1 MGKAKLVIGIITL
14 FIAIIFLSTSLMI
27 GQSNNPHD
35 VYYYT
40 SASSSKQLVVIQLN
54 EEIDPGSA
62 AMITG
67 ALSGLNHNNTAA
79 VVICMNTPGGLLTSM
94 IQIVSAINSTEAAHV
109 PVYTYIL
116 PESLGA
122 SAGSYIAMATDQIWM
137 GPGSEIGP
145 STPIVEGGS
154 ALQENHT
161 LNGMAGLMMALAEA
175 HGRNVTAAAEM
186 VYKDQVF
193 SYEQAYQIGLINGI
207 SSNFTTFLSTN
218 NLSMYNRSIIT
229 ESIFDQL
236 MSFFSN
242 ATVDGLFISLGSLAI
257 LLDLYHGTILLTAVG
272 IIMIV
277 LGLLGAQL
285 IDASLVGIVMLIL
298 GSVLVLLEF
307 KTAHGIALMSG
318 IAVDIFGTFLLVS
331 PNYDITSQ
339 PYSGS
344 YSPSPVSG
352 DFIITGIAVFVIGGF
367 IAYYLHKI
375 IGSQARKPVTGWES
389 LVNATGVADTDID
402 PDGWVSIDGVKW
414 KAVSRDGKRID
425 KGKTITVIGMKNL
438 TLTVAEKGDGD

>member
-1 MGKAKLVIGIITL
+1 MVIGL
-14 FIAIIFLSTSLMI
+14 IAILIAVVFLAASV
-27 GQSNNPHD
+27 QVNNPDQNLAKH
-35 VYYYT
+35 YF
-40 SASSSKQLVVIQLN
+40 SSSSSKQLLVIQLN
-54 EEIDPGSA
+54 EQIDPGSA

-67 ALSGLNHNNTAA
+67 ALSGLTHNNTAA

-94 IQIVSAINSTEAAHV
+94 IQIVSAINNTEAKHI

-161 LNGMAGLMMALAEA
+161 LNGMAGLMMGLAQA

-193 SYEQAYQIGLINGI
+193 SYQQAYDVGLINGI
-207 SSNFTTFLSTN
+207 ASNFTVFLEKN
-218 NLSMYNRSIIT
+218 NLSSYHVSTVT
-229 ESIFDQL
+229 ESAFDQL

-242 ATVDGLFISLGSLAI
+242 AVVDGLFISIGSLAI
-257 LLDLYHGTILLTAVG
+257 LLDLYHGTVLLTAVG
-272 IIMIV
+272 VIMIV

-285 IDASLVGIVMLIL
+285 IDASLVGILMLIL
-298 GSVLVLLEF
+298 GSVLILLEF

-318 IAVDIFGTFLLVS
+318 ISLDLFGTFLLVS
-331 PNYDITSQ
+331 PDYDISSQ
-339 PYSGS
+339 PYAGS
-344 YSPSPVSG
+344 YSPAPVSG
-352 DFIITGIAVFVIGGF
+352 DFIIVAIAILVIGGF
-367 IAYYLHKI
+367 VAYYIHKI
-375 IGSQARKPVTGWES
+375 ISSQAKKPVTGWES
-389 LVNATGVADTDID
+389 LVNATGIADTDID
-402 PDGWVSIDGVKW
+402 PEGWVSIDGVKW
-414 KAVSRDGKRID
+414 RAVSMDNKRID

-438 TLTVAEKGDGD
+438 TLTVVEKGDGD